1 MLNDDRTNRGG
12 VGRAEELQAAEL
24 GWAADYLFRTN
35 RRHLSSVRRAA
46 PELEFT
52 SGPGGV
58 RTQADDR
65 PRASLT

>member
-24 GWAADYLFRTN
+24 GWAADYLVQDQSPAPFVG
-35 RRHLSSVRRAA
+35 SPCA